1 MEPGGTQG
9 NRRVVSLSCPN
20 PESAMRRALPLLA
33 ALLLFQLGTAPVSAQ
48 ETVAGE
54 SGAAAASVG
63 RINATSYAP
72 IPPGARLVTQPE
84 TQGEMDDSAWRLAN
98 DDLAA
103 RGYQVGNDGDL
114 VFTVETQ
121 LVDRLSTDQTED
133 TLIGQSAVADGMQ
146 YSTNQ
151 RTLLNPEAPV
161 NRDDRIFRVNVTVYD
176 RANGAFLWR
185 GTAERNSAEIDANA
199 ALRLMLP
206 ALLDHFGETAE
217 GVAVP
222 AAQ

>member
-1 MEPGGTQG
+1 
-9 NRRVVSLSCPN
+9 
-20 PESAMRRALPLLA
+20 MRRALSLLA
-33 ALLLFQLGTAPVSAQ
+33 ALLLFQIGTAPVSAQ
-48 ETVAGE
+48 ET
-54 SGAAAASVG
+54 GAAAASVG

-98 DDLAA
+98 DDLAG
-103 RGYQVGNDGDL
+103 RGYQVGNDGDF

-121 LVDRLSTDQTED
+121 LVDRLSSDQTED
-133 TLIGQSAVADGMQ
+133 TLIGQSAIADGMQ

-176 RANGAFLWR
+176 RGNGAFMWR
-185 GTAERNSAEIDANA
+185 GSAERSSAEIDPTS

-206 ALLDHFGETAE
+206 ALLDHFGESAE
-217 GVAVP
+217 GIAVP

>member
-1 MEPGGTQG
+1 MKCGGPQG
-9 NRRVVSLSCPN
+9 NRRVVSSRSPDPLSK
-20 PESAMRRALPLLA
+20 PEPAMRRAASFLA
-33 ALLLFQLGTAPVSAQ
+33 AFLFLQSGAVPVSAQ
-48 ETVAGE
+48 GEDITAGI
-54 SGAAAASVG
+54 G
-63 RINATSYAP
+63 RIDSIAYAP
-72 IPPGARLVTQPE
+72 IPPGAQLVTQPE

-121 LVDRLSTDQTED
+121 LVDRLSSDQNED
-133 TLIGQSAVADGMQ
+133 VLIGQSAVADGMQ

-161 NRDDRIFRVNVTVYD
+161 NRNDRVFRVNATVYD
-176 RANGAFLWR
+176 RANGAFVWR
-185 GTAERNSAEIDANA
+185 GTAERSSAAIDPNA

-206 ALLDHFGETAE
+206 ALLDHFGESAE
-217 GVAVP
+217 GVTIP
-222 AAQ
+222 ATQ

>member
-1 MEPGGTQG
+1 
-9 NRRVVSLSCPN
+9 
-20 PESAMRRALPLLA
+20 MRRTLSVLA
-33 ALLLFQLGTAPVSAQ
+33 AVFLLQAGTATVWAQ
-48 ETVAGE
+48 EADMGE
-54 SGAAAASVG
+54 TDAAPLPSIGHIDSV
-63 RINATSYAP
+63 SYAP

-84 TQGEMDDSAWRLAN
+84 TQGEMDDAAWRLAN

-121 LVDRLSTDQTED
+121 LVDRLSSDQTQQS
-133 TLIGQSAVADGMQ
+133 LLGQSAIADGMQ

-151 RTLLNPEAPV
+151 RTLLNPDAPIQ
-161 NRDDRIFRVNVTVYD
+161 RSDRIFRVNATVYD
-176 RANGAFLWR
+176 RGSGAFLWR
-185 GTAERNSAEIDANA
+185 GTAERSSAGIDPAA

-217 GVAVP
+217 SVAVP
-222 AAQ
+222 AVQ